1 MKNDLKTRT
10 FVKVFRFRG
19 EKKLRI
25 PWCES
30 IEKKKTT
37 TTISIYLSKLCI
49 QCLIVGSKDV
59 FFLLLGVPQSTSLAG
74 VIALSCV
81 VVVLLI
87 IVCGLIWQRRRAV
100 PSERI
105 QGEENVSFEG
115 VEPSPDRQSNDEQ
128 ASDLNTYIELK
139 PRPSNHEQSHVPSE
153 YQSL

>member
-1 MKNDLKTRT
+1 MKRN
-10 FVKVFRFRG
+10 FVFLGVN
-19 EKKLRI
+19 LL
-25 PWCES
+25 
-30 IEKKKTT
+30 KKKKQQQR
-37 TTISIYLSKLCI
+37 YLSRLCF

-100 PSERI
+100 PRERI

-128 ASDLNTYIELK
+128 ASDLNTYLELK

-153 YQSL
+153 YQSLQEIPKNTELHYYTSYLEAL